1 MPFLV
6 PNLLLLLAVP
16 LDGGRV
22 LFAIPTPV
30 IRVAGTPFLR
40 AVQADLAILR
50 VRNDLLTVIIGAA
63 APLAVG
69 LAAHRLVRLIFRWL
83 EDSFTIAASPF
94 DHIAG
99 CRIPGA

>member
-6 PNLLLLLAVP
+6 PNLLLLAVP
-16 LDGGRV
+16 LDGDRV
-22 LFAIPTPV
+22 LFAIPPPV

-40 AVQADLAILR
+40 TVPAYQAVFRIR
-50 VRNDLLTVIIGAA
+50 SDLLTVIIGAA

-69 LAAHRLVRLIFRWL
+69 LAAHRLRRLIFRWL
-83 EDSFTIAASPF
+83 EDSFTVAASPF

-99 CRIPGA
+99 CRILDA

>member
-6 PNLLLLLAVP
+6 TNLLLLAVP

-22 LFAIPTPV
+22 LFAIPSPI
-30 IRVAGTPFLR
+30 IRVAGTPLLR
-40 AVQADLAILR
+40 TVPAYQAVFRIR
-50 VRNDLLTVIIGAA
+50 SDLLTVIVGAA

-69 LAAHRLVRLIFRWL
+69 LAAHRLPKLIFRWL
-83 EDSFTIAASPF
+83 EDSFTVAASPF